1 MVRKATVYLE
11 SQVQSIKRP
20 YTMAI
25 TAYALAKAKSHMRF
39 FADVRLK
46 QMSTLDRGKMETLK
60 SRSLIDKFIYLFHCI
75 YCITGIF
82 KGS

>member
-11 SQVQSIKRP
+11 SQVQSIRRP

-46 QMSTLDRGKMETLK
+46 QMSTLDRGKLET
-60 SRSLIDKFIYLFHCI
+60 
-75 YCITGIF
+75 
-82 KGS
+82 